1 MAEGDDLGSLGLAGT
16 KVASARSPGVIASA
30 APTGAVKAGRL
41 VPSGCPASI
50 ERACILRLAG
60 YAEPMR
66 RLVPI
71 AVAGAFALGAATAAG
86 QSAPLAG
93 TWKGT
98 AALRTTNVAVTYT
111 FDGARGGTTRYSAKG
126 STCRGRLTLRARE
139 RGGWLFRDR
148 LVSGR
153 RCTDRDSV
161 FVKPAAGALRV
172 TVHER
177 RGRTTRF
184 TVRKVG

>member
-1 MAEGDDLGSLGLAGT
+1 
-16 KVASARSPGVIASA
+16 
-30 APTGAVKAGRL
+30 
-41 VPSGCPASI
+41 
-50 ERACILRLAG
+50 
-60 YAEPMR
+60 MR
-66 RLVPI
+66 RLI
-71 AVAGAFALGAATAAG
+71 LIALAVAVALGATTAAG

-111 FDGARGGTTRYSAKG
+111 FDGAKRGTTRYSGKG
-126 STCRGRLTLRARE
+126 ATCRGRLTLRARE

-153 RCTDRDSV
+153 KCTNGDSV
-161 FVKPAAGALRV
+161 FVKPVTGGLRV

>member
-1 MAEGDDLGSLGLAGT
+1 ML
-16 KVASARSPGVIASA
+16 
-30 APTGAVKAGRL
+30 RL
-41 VPSGCPASI
+41 VLI
-50 ERACILRLAG
+50 
-60 YAEPMR
+60 
-66 RLVPI
+66 V
-71 AVAGAFALGAATAAG
+71 VAGAVALGAATAAA

-111 FDGARGGTTRYSAKG
+111 FDGARAGTTRYSAKG
-126 STCRGRLTLRARE
+126 TICRGRLTLRARE

-153 RCTDRDSV
+153 KCTNGDSV
-161 FVKPAAGALRV
+161 FVKPAAGGLRV
-172 TVHER
+172 TVRER

-184 TVRKVG
+184 TVHKVG